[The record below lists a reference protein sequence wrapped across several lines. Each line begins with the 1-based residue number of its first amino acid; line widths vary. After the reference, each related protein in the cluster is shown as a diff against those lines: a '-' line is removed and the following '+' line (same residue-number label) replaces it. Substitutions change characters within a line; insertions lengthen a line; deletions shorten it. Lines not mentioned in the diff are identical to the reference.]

1 MNFYCVTTIFKDGFR
16 SFIETALDI
25 GASRNLFLEETESR
39 ATSKNRAFLEAV
51 KNTNR
56 L

>member
-1 MNFYCVTTIFKDGFR
+1 MVLDPSVSGNL
-16 SFIETALDI
+16 FIEIALDI
-25 GASRNLFLEETESR
+25 GASTNIFLEETESR